1 MTQEEEVKQFGV
13 WTYLEN
19 AVFSYHGCVS
29 SLNLVRQMKTAS
41 KIYRMDFH
49 TVKAASE
56 SDESVLAKSGRVSKS
71 LGVTTCKQSPRIHPW
86 I

>member
-1 MTQEEEVKQFGV
+1 MTQEEEVKQLGV

-41 KIYRMDFH
+41 KIHRMDLH

-56 SDESVLAKSGRVSKS
+56 SVMRVCLLNLAVYQNHWG
-71 LGVTTCKQSPRIHPW
+71 
-86 I
+86 